1 MATIQDVET
10 IARTYLR
17 DFPKFFQVSFP
28 IVGRTYELGHI
39 NVDADNLWVAVYPS
53 SGGSASTLSPSDY
66 SLDIRNGV
74 LRLATTHPTNHTLLV
89 EGYYYEWVTPADLN
103 FYTQRAIEKH
113 LVNLDHYL
121 DELSEVVINAIGI
134 ASICEC
140 LWALMTEYSRDIDV
154 MTSESIHIPASQRYR
169 MVQSLLMQWEE
180 EYKRH
185 AAALNIG
192 LDRIEVFSLRRVAR
206 TTNYLVPLY
215 RPRELGD
222 YSPPERL
229 WPTIDPGIVEHEV
242 KEEELRHDVY
252 IDGAIPTGSYTN
264 NAFY

>member
-1 MATIQDVET
+1 MATIADIET

-28 IVGRTYELGHI
+28 VVGRTYELGHI
-39 NVDADNLWVAVYPS
+39 NVDPSNLWVAVYPS
-53 SGGSASTLSPSDY
+53 SGGSASTLSPSAY

-74 LRLATTHPTNHTLLV
+74 LRLGAAQPSNRTLLV
-89 EGYYYEWVTPADLN
+89 EGYYYEWVTPDDLT
-103 FYTQRAIEKH
+103 FYTQRAVEKH
-113 LVNLDHYL
+113 LVNLNHAIE
-121 DELSEVVINAIGI
+121 ELSDVVINAIGI
-134 ASICEC
+134 AAICEC

-192 LDRIEVFSLRRVAR
+192 LDRVEVFTLRRVAR

-229 WPTIDPGIVEHEV
+229 WPNIDPGVVEHEV
-242 KEEELRHDVY
+242 KDEDLRNDVY
-252 IDGAIPTGSYTN
+252 VDLTIPAGSYTN